1 MGRAPT
7 SLLKDL
13 SQVKT
18 VGEDR
23 FLLFVLHSV
32 RKSRWLRKGSLA
44 LPLQ

>member
-18 VGEDR
+18 AGEDR

-32 RKSRWLRKGSLA
+32 RKRVGG
-44 LPLQ
+44 